1 MDEVELRPSVAG
13 YAFDAPAF
21 AALRSRLVKGYLS
34 PTTTRLI
41 RPPAPLQSLADAPIR
56 DFRTFIAG
64 AAGRLDRDR
73 NLGAAAERGR
83 FALASGRAAVLILN
97 GGMATRFGG
106 KPKGVVP
113 VVQGEAETFLWV
125 KLAQVARLI
134 REYEAKIPV
143 IVMHS
148 FATAAVSRRHLDD
161 IDWAGIPSDMRFEFT
176 QSIMPRVTVDGTP
189 LQELPGAEQLPD
201 NLLYCA
207 PGHGDTLHRLRAS
220 GVLRE
225 LRQAGFE
232 HLLVANVDNL
242 GAELDPILLGGHIQA
257 VDAGAHMSV
266 EVVRREGDQGG
277 CVAVVDSKPVIVE
290 GFRLPEGTVM
300 DQYPHFNT
308 NTLWFWLS
316 AIDRD
321 FDLDWFPV
329 QKVVAGPAGKPL
341 EVVQFE
347 QLIGQATEHLEAH
360 YFEVDRERRFLPI
373 KTRDDL
379 LDAAPRLR
387 AMIKRLRG

>member
-1 MDEVELRPSVAG
+1 VELRPSVAG

-21 AALRSRLVKGYLS
+21 AALCSRLAKGYLS
-34 PTTTRLI
+34 PSTVALP
-41 RPPAPLQSLADAPIR
+41 RPPATLDTLADVPLR
-56 DFRTFIAG
+56 DYRTFG
-64 AAGRLDRDR
+64 VSVDSKR
-73 NLGAAAERGR
+73 NLGKAAERGR
-83 FALASGRAAVLILN
+83 YAIADGRAAVLILN

-113 VVQGEAETFLWV
+113 VVEGEPETFLWV
-125 KLAQVARLI
+125 KLAQVAKLI
-134 REYEAKIPV
+134 REYNATIPV

-148 FATAAVSRRHLDD
+148 FATQSVSRRHLDE
-161 IDWAGIPSDMRFEFT
+161 IDWAGVPASMRYEFA
-176 QSIMPRVTVDGTP
+176 QSIMPRVTTEGVP
-189 LQELPGAEQLPD
+189 LQELPGAESLPD

-225 LRQAGFE
+225 LRAAGIE
-232 HLLVANVDNL
+232 HMIVANVDNL
-242 GAELDPILLGGHIQA
+242 GAELEPILLGGHILA

-266 EVVRREGDQGG
+266 EVVRREQDQGG
-277 CVAVVDSKPVIVE
+277 CIAVVNNKPVIVE
-290 GFRLPEGTVM
+290 GFRLPQGTAL
-300 DQYPHFNT
+300 DAYPHFNT

-329 QKVVAGPAGKPL
+329 ERVIAGPGGKPMKAI
-341 EVVQFE
+341 QFE
-347 QLIGQATEHLEAH
+347 QLIGQVTEHLEAH

-373 KTRDDL
+373 KTREDL
-379 LDAAPRLR
+379 LDAAPRMR
-387 AMIKRLRG
+387 ALVKRLKQALR